1 MDENN
6 GLNQMPRG
14 AASALSNRTKGIIT
28 LVVVALYLSIPVD
41 FIPDAMVGLGQLDD
55 AIVFALGLLA
65 ILLKLRKPQA

>member
-1 MDENN
+1 M
-6 GLNQMPRG
+6 
-14 AASALSNRTKGIIT
+14 
-28 LVVVALYLSIPVD
+28 VALYLIIPVD